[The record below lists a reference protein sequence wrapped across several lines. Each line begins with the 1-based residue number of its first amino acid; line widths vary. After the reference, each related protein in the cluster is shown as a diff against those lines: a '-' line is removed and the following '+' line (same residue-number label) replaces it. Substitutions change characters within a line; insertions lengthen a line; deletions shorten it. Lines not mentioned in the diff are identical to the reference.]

1 MTLFSS
7 LYALLIAP
15 FAEFEFMRRALAGTV
30 VLAVGAAPVGVILML
45 RRMSLMGDT
54 MAHAILPGAAVG
66 FLIAGLNLYTMA
78 AGGLIAGLAVALSA
92 GAVARL
98 TQLKEDAALAAFFLM
113 SLALGVTIVSM
124 RGTNV
129 DLLHFLFGSVLAL
142 DDQTLILMAAI
153 TTLSLI
159 VFAVIWRPLV
169 LESVDP
175 GFLRSVSRAGGP
187 AHIAFLTLVV
197 MNLVAGFFAL
207 GTVLSV
213 GIMIVPAAVGRFW
226 ARDVTTMIL
235 VAVTA
240 GISSGL
246 LGLIVSF
253 HAGTPS
259 GPTIILV
266 AGALY
271 VFSVLFGRIGGIVPR
286 LIPRRHLE
294 A

>member
-1 MTLFSS
+1 M
-7 LYALLIAP
+7 YDLLIAP
-15 FAEFEFMRRALAGTV
+15 FVDFEFMRRALAGAV
-30 VLAVGAAPVGVILML
+30 VIAIGGAPVGVFLML

-54 MAHAILPGAAVG
+54 MAHAILPGAAIG
-66 FLIAGLNLYTMA
+66 FLLSGLNLFAMT

-92 GAVARL
+92 GAIARL
-98 TQLKEDAALAAFFLM
+98 TQLKEDAALAAFFLV

-129 DLLHFLFGSVLAL
+129 DLLNFLFGSVLAL
-142 DDQTLILMAAI
+142 DNETLLLMATI
-153 TTLSLI
+153 TTISLI

-175 GFLRSVSRAGGP
+175 EFLRSVSRAGAP

-207 GTVLSV
+207 GTILSV
-213 GIMIVPAAVGRFW
+213 GIMIVPAAIGRFW
-226 ARDVTTMIL
+226 ARDVSSMIL
-235 VAVTA
+235 VAIGA
-240 GISSGL
+240 GVFSGIA
-246 LGLIVSF
+246 GLVISF

-271 VFSVLFGRIGGIVPR
+271 VLSVLVGRVGGVLPR
-286 LIPRRHLE
+286 LLPRRHLE

>member
-1 MTLFSS
+1 M
-7 LYALLIAP
+7 YDLLIAP
-15 FAEFEFMRRALAGTV
+15 FVDYEFMRRALAGAV
-30 VLAVGAAPVGVILML
+30 VIAIGGAPVGVFLML

-54 MAHAILPGAAVG
+54 MAHAILPGAAIG
-66 FLIAGLNLYTMA
+66 FLLSGLNLFAMT

-98 TQLKEDAALAAFFLM
+98 TQLKEDAALAAFFLV

-129 DLLHFLFGSVLAL
+129 DLLNFLFGSVLAL
-142 DDQTLILMAAI
+142 DNETLLTMATI
-153 TTLSLI
+153 TTISLV

-187 AHIAFLTLVV
+187 AHIAYLMLVV

-207 GTVLSV
+207 GTILSV
-213 GIMIVPAAVGRFW
+213 GIMIVPAAIGRFW
-226 ARDVTTMIL
+226 ARDVSTMIL
-235 VAVTA
+235 VAIGA
-240 GISSGL
+240 GVFSGVA
-246 LGLIVSF
+246 GLIISF

-271 VFSVLFGRIGGIVPR
+271 ILSIFLGRVGGVVPR
-286 LIPRRHLE
+286 LWPRRHLE

>member
-1 MTLFSS
+1 M
-7 LYALLIAP
+7 YDLLIAP
-15 FAEFEFMRRALAGTV
+15 FVDYEFMRRALAGAV
-30 VLAVGAAPVGVILML
+30 VIAIGGAPVGVFLML

-54 MAHAILPGAAVG
+54 MAHAILPGAAIG
-66 FLIAGLNLYTMA
+66 FLLSGLNLFAMT

-98 TQLKEDAALAAFFLM
+98 TQLKEDAALAAFFLV

-129 DLLHFLFGSVLAL
+129 DLLNFLFGSVLAL
-142 DDQTLILMAAI
+142 DNETLLMMATI
-153 TTLSLI
+153 TTISLV

-187 AHIAFLTLVV
+187 AHIAYLMLVV

-207 GTVLSV
+207 GTILSV
-213 GIMIVPAAVGRFW
+213 GIMIVPAAIGRFW
-226 ARDVTTMIL
+226 ARDVSTMIL
-235 VAVTA
+235 VAIGA
-240 GISSGL
+240 GVFSGVA
-246 LGLIVSF
+246 GLIISF

-271 VFSVLFGRIGGIVPR
+271 ILSVFLGRVGGVVPR
-286 LIPRRHLE
+286 LWPRRHLE